1 MSKSITG
8 KGYEVNFNIT
18 QAGTFNADVFNAYDD
33 FTLNGSSI
41 VNRIITNEENIDDLQ
56 TDKQDKLT
64 IQQTITPSSTAIA
77 SATAI
82 INYVGSV
89 TPSITATAPLVY
101 SGSNIS
107 GTFDN
112 VATSGSNNF
121 LNSGK
126 IYSALA
132 TKQNNLTIQQSI
144 TASTTAIASATAIIN
159 YVGSAIPNITASS
172 PFVYSG
178 NNLTADFDAVATGG
192 SDNLMTSSAIFLG
205 LAGKQ
210 DTLTIQQTLT
220 PSGVGSVVASADAII
235 SALSTK
241 QNTITSST
249 NLVLN
254 NIQSSSGTITGATI
268 VQGTTNLLS
277 AIQSN
282 SAQIATKQ
290 NTITS
295 STFLNTGGVNIN
307 GDLNTTGYIYA
318 TNDIISTTTVA
329 SPIILQGTTNLLT
342 AINTKQST
350 ITSTSAIALQDLTAS
365 GNIIVSTPSGT
376 ISSDTGSFLI
386 ESNTGGGTFNYL
398 TVNNAITST
407 GTFVTTSGNIITQT
421 GYIKATNGDI
431 TTTNGNITATNGNIV
446 VANGDITASTGDI
459 VATTG
464 TIQGAVITGD
474 IFGNLDAG
482 QGVTLLQNTPLG
494 KTRISVD
501 AFTTSTEYAFQITSN
516 ITPPNHIIATNVV
529 LPFNVIQF
537 CKPNN
542 NAYNTTNYSYT
553 IQSAG
558 VYSFGFKLF
567 VGSNPETWRVGIY
580 NGSTLIGAG
589 GAQSYVGEAITVVV
603 DCNIGDVIKVKCQSG
618 SGNVYMGPNHSWFWG
633 YKLQPVNNSIGAST
647 DLSLAN
653 LTSWSVS
660 TTTVNANTITGNIAG
675 NLTAGNNID
684 LSTTSNITTIA
695 MKTRFITASRST
707 NILPGSLTAYPYPY
721 NIILYTQGGGF
732 ALNTT
737 TGGITVSNAGYYSI
751 SATATINNASYTD
764 RVNFRARLRINGSWS
779 TGLPQGYSYAR
790 HSNYVKF
797 ATSTIPETIILLGA
811 GDVIDIGCDVGKANN
826 TSFTS
831 DFVGMQFYNGGVITI
846 RQV

>member
-41 VNRIITNEENIDDLQ
+41 VNRIITNEENIDALQ

-64 IQQTITPSSTAIA
+64 IQQTVTPSSTAIA
-77 SATAI
+77 TSTAI

-89 TPSITATAPLVY
+89 TPSITATVPLVY

-107 GTFDN
+107 GTFDS

-132 TKQNNLTIQQSI
+132 TKQNSLTIQQTI
-144 TASTTAIASATAIIN
+144 TASSTAIASATAIIN

-192 SDNLMTSSAIFLG
+192 SDNLMTSSSIFLG

-241 QNTITSST
+241 QNTITPST
-249 NLVLN
+249 NLILN

-277 AIQSN
+277 AIQGN
-282 SAQIATKQ
+282 SALIATKQ

-318 TNDIISTTTVA
+318 TNDIVSTTTMS
-329 SPIILQGTTNLLT
+329 SPIIIQGTTNLLN

-350 ITSTSAIALQDLTAS
+350 ITSTSAIALQGLTAS

-386 ESNTGGGTFNYL
+386 ESNTGGGTFNYI
-398 TVNNAITST
+398 TVNNDITST

-421 GYIKATNGDI
+421 GYIKAN
-431 TTTNGNITATNGNIV
+431 NGNITATNGNIIATNGNIT
-446 VANGDITASTGDI
+446 ANNGNITASTGDI

-482 QGVTLLQNTPLG
+482 QGVTILQNTPTTG

-501 AFTTSTEYAFQITSN
+501 AFTTSTEYAFQAYGPSSDQVIGVPTRVN
-516 ITPPNHIIATNVV
+516 FNTVQIIKPAGSTAYKTGNQKY
-529 LPFNVIQF
+529 VIE
-537 CKPNN
+537 
-542 NAYNTTNYSYT
+542 ASGTY
-553 IQSAG
+553 
-558 VYSFGFKLF
+558 VFGFKLF
-567 VGSNPETWRVGIY
+567 IQGQVTDFRVGIIKT
-580 NGSTLIGAG
+580 GVG
-589 GAQSYVGEAITVVV
+589 GTGGGTIAMGGRSADMTESVTIMADCLVGEEVYVQGVV
-603 DCNIGDVIKVKCQSG
+603 G
-618 SGNVYMGPNHSWFWG
+618 SGTVFTGATLSWFYG
-633 YKLQPVNNSIGAST
+633 YKLQPVNNSIDALT
-647 DLSLAN
+647 DLTLAN

-660 TTTVNANTITGNIAG
+660 TTAVNANTITGNISG

-684 LSTTSNITTIA
+684 LSTASSITTIA
-695 MKTRFITASRST
+695 MKTRFITASYDT
-707 NILPGSLTAYPYPY
+707 NILPGSLTSYPYPY
-721 NIILYTQGGGF
+721 NKILSTQGGGF

-737 TGGITVSNAGYYSI
+737 TGGITVSNGGYYSI
-751 SATATINNASYTD
+751 SATANLNNATTID
-764 RVNFRARLRINGSWS
+764 RVNFRARLRKNGVW
-779 TGLPQGYSYAR
+779 
-790 HSNYVKF
+790 
-797 ATSTIPETIILLGA
+797 TI
-811 GDVIDIGCDVGKANN
+811 
-826 TSFTS
+826 
-831 DFVGMQFYNGGVITI
+831 
-846 RQV
+846 